1 MITAACYIRVST
13 DDQTE
18 YSPDSQLKLIRDYCT
33 KNKISLSE
41 DLIFAEDGG
50 KSGKNMT
57 KRTEF
62 MRLISLT
69 KSKPKPF
76 DVLLVW
82 KFSRFARNQEESIV
96 LKSMLKKRGIDVIS
110 VSETIPDGPFGSLI
124 ERIIEW
130 SDEYY
135 LVNLSQ
141 EVKRGMKERASRG
154 EPVTP
159 PPIGYRMKDGG
170 YVPDSDAD
178 AIKKIYEDFLAG
190 IGMRA
195 IARKYS
201 DLGLRT
207 KKGNELD
214 NRTVEYILCNPVY
227 TGKIR
232 WSKEGR
238 AASKR
243 HYSDPNVLIFDGKH
257 EPIVDIAL
265 FDKVQK
271 KLEEQKKRYG
281 KYQRQEQQVRYMS
294 KGLVRCGSCGATLVA
309 SYGKTPTLQCHNYAR
324 GSCKVSHSIS
334 IEKLDSAIK
343 EYLAKVSVTGDF
355 KVTKAV
361 HEAKTADKQSTDYS
375 KILKN
380 EYVRLERIKQA
391 YQSGIDSLEEYK
403 VNKAKALEF
412 IEYVKAEKAAAEAA
426 AKETEISNKTA
437 KERYRTKIQSVTKI
451 INDKTATPAAKNA
464 ALRSILSKIV
474 LEKPE
479 NTLDFY
485 FYD

>member
-214 NRTVEYILCNPVY
+214 NRTIEYILCNPVY

-271 KLEEQKKRYG
+271 SSKSKKSG
-281 KYQRQEQQVRYMS
+281 TE
-294 KGLVRCGSCGATLVA
+294 
-309 SYGKTPTLQCHNYAR
+309 N
-324 GSCKVSHSIS
+324 IS
-334 IEKLDSAIK
+334 D
-343 EYLAKVSVTGDF
+343 
-355 KVTKAV
+355 
-361 HEAKTADKQSTDYS
+361 
-375 KILKN
+375 
-380 EYVRLERIKQA
+380 R
-391 YQSGIDSLEEYK
+391 
-403 VNKAKALEF
+403 
-412 IEYVKAEKAAAEAA
+412 
-426 AKETEISNKTA
+426 SN
-437 KERYRTKIQSVTKI
+437 
-451 INDKTATPAAKNA
+451 
-464 ALRSILSKIV
+464 RSD
-474 LEKPE
+474 
-479 NTLDFY
+479 T
-485 FYD
+485 